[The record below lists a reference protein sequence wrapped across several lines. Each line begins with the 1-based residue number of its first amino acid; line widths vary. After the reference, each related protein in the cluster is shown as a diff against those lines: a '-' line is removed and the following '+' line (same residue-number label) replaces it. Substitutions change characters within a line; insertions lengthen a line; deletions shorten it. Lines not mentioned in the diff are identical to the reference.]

1 MFKRTIFALAV
12 AAVAYVGAVQAQ
24 ENATLTLRSGE
35 RIAGQLVDLGGSGF
49 TVRVNG
55 QERMIPTNDVSVID
69 FTGGTMTANDW
80 SKVTGGN
87 QVAMLRNGDSINGT
101 LYDIGGTSPLK
112 LIFKTSN
119 GDRELSSAEVSRI
132 VLSHTDAAAA
142 AVGTTGGTGTANL
155 TPATGNGIVVSART
169 PWTPTGLTVR
179 RGEVLT
185 FNTTGEI
192 QLSTATDDVA
202 GSAGAKSQRY
212 ATGAPLPRAFAGA
225 LIARIGNGA
234 PFPIGNQTSVPMP
247 GAGQLF
253 LGINDDGFDDNAGE
267 FRVEIGRSGRR

>member
-1 MFKRTIFALAV
+1 MVKRTIFALAV
-12 AAVAYVGAVQAQ
+12 AGVAYVGAVQAQ

-35 RIAGQLVDLGGSGF
+35 RVMGQLVDLGGSGF
-49 TVRVNG
+49 SVRVNG
-55 QERMIPTNDVSVID
+55 QDRQIPTNDVAVID
-69 FTGGTMTANDW
+69 FTGGTVSNEDW
-80 SKVTGGN
+80 AKVSGGN
-87 QVAMLRNGDSINGT
+87 QVAILRNGDTVNGT

-112 LIFKTSN
+112 LTFKTSN
-119 GDRELSSAEVSRI
+119 GDRDISSSEVSRI
-132 VLSHTDAAAA
+132 ILSRTDAAVA
-142 AVGTTGGTGTANL
+142 AVGTGGSGTANL
-155 TPATGNGIVVSART
+155 TPATGNGIVVSAKT

-192 QLSTATDDVA
+192 QLSTAPDDVA
-202 GSAGAKSQRY
+202 SSAGAKSQRY
-212 ATGAPLPRAFAGA
+212 ATNAPLPRAFAGA

-234 PFPIGNQTSVPMP
+234 PFPIGNQTSVAMP

-267 FRVEIGRSGRR
+267 FRVEIGRQGRR